1 MTMVFP
7 FNIPTSACF
16 FLVTTLTVN
25 GNKFASFKN
34 DMLIAVYCRELWTDG
49 TDGERDR
56 NTNSDILCGYTIGV
70 PM

>member
-34 DMLIAVYCRELWTDG
+34 DMLIAVYCREL
-49 TDGERDR
+49 
-56 NTNSDILCGYTIGV
+56 
-70 PM
+70 